1 MKTMTLQ
8 DLNEALKNWDEVYLI
23 ETLGLRSEE
32 IVNRCQDLIEEKF
45 EELVTEVEEMPSI
58 YDEDEDLDED
68 SEYDEIQEP
77 EEEG

>member
-1 MKTMTLQ
+1 MTLQ